1 MALTVTYCVTLGESL
16 PFPEPQLPCLER
28 KEGTEKS
35 PKPLPVTAA
44 HTQTIAGG
52 VQAMK
57 GILLAGS
64 SRSCQRMKEPAN
76 IAAVVLV
83 LIVVHV
89 ISKAVKAGQGLQAE
103 NRRPGLARWFGNF
116 PLQGPGT
123 AEIPQ
128 VLSKSPP
135 LGLDHSEAGRQM
147 EGKHS
152 PHHTHQPTERPR
164 GHPPSSQP
172 EDARGEK

>member
-1 MALTVTYCVTLGESL
+1 
-16 PFPEPQLPCLER
+16 
-28 KEGTEKS
+28 
-35 PKPLPVTAA
+35 
-44 HTQTIAGG
+44 
-52 VQAMK
+52 MK

-128 VLSKSPP
+128 VLSKSHPWAWTTVRLGGRWKASTAPTTLTSPQSGPEATLPP
-135 LGLDHSEAGRQM
+135 ASLKMPGEKNKTSPQT
-147 EGKHS
+147 S
-152 PHHTHQPTERPR
+152 PHWKGRPALLGR
-164 GHPPSSQP
+164 SGSEVMS
-172 EDARGEK
+172 GFYSIS